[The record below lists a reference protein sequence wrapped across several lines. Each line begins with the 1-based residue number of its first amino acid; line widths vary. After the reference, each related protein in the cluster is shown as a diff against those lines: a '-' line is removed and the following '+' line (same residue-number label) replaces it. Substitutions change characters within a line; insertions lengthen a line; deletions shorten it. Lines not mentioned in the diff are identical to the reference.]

1 MLAYERTINID
12 LIVLKM
18 FSYSYILFF
27 QKQMGEMKLQ
37 FENVIKENER

>member
-37 FENVIKENER
+37 FENFIKENER